1 MPSLNAE
8 ATSTAGERLPARAH
22 VIVWGALLA
31 LIVLLVVTARVYE
44 GRRVWE
50 RWRESGGLG
59 RASYAERIYPDDF
72 FRTPANTWSNLA
84 FVTVGFY
91 GFAFGWHDLRRRH
104 RTDAEA
110 LEHLMANGRSTP
122 GAKQANNTVI
132 VAMKPNTKA
141 AKK

>member
-1 MPSLNAE
+1 MPALNAE

-104 RTDAEA
+104 RTDAGYLVRTPRLWSISWPMAAA
-110 LEHLMANGRSTP
+110 LPVRSKQTTP
-122 GAKQANNTVI
+122 
-132 VAMKPNTKA
+132 
-141 AKK
+141 